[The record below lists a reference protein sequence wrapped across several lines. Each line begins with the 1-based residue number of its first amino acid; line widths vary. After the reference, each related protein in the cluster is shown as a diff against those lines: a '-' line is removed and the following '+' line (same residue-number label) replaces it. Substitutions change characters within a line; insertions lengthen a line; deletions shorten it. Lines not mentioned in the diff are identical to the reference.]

1 MSIFSER
8 MQLVM
13 GEQGMT
19 QARLCALTGIPK
31 SAMTQYIHASFK
43 PKQKRTDLIC
53 RALNVSPAWIM
64 GLTDQRT
71 AYGVVAVELSLEED
85 RIISAYRKHPEL
97 RAEFDRLAHSAEY
110 TEVFRAAKSK
120 DGKVAPSVKK
130 MPDEW
135 VRKLTSTPETD
146 EDL

>member
-1 MSIFSER
+1 MSVFSDR
-8 MQLVM
+8 LKLVM
-13 GEQGMT
+13 EERGIT
-19 QARLCALTGIPK
+19 QAHLCNLTGIPK

-43 PKQKRTDLIC
+43 PKQHRTDLIC

-71 AYGVVAVELSLEED
+71 SYGVVTVELTMDEE
-85 RIISAYRKHPEL
+85 RLVRAYRMHPEIRDEFMRL
-97 RAEFDRLAHSAEY
+97 VDGAEE

-120 DGKVAPSVKK
+120 DGKNAPVVEKK
-130 MPDEW
+130 SSQW
-135 VRKLTSTPETD
+135 VERISLAPETD

>member
-1 MSIFSER
+1 MSVFSER

-13 GEQGMT
+13 NEQGMT

-31 SAMTQYIHASFK
+31 SAMTQYIHACFK

-53 RALNVSPAWIM
+53 RALNVSPAWLM
-64 GLTDQRT
+64 GLTDQRS
-71 AYGVVAVELSLEED
+71 AYGVVTVELSLEED
-85 RIISAYRKHPEL
+85 RIITAYRNSPEL
-97 RAEFDRLAHSAEY
+97 RAEFERLADSAGY

-120 DGKVAPSVKK
+120 DGRVPPSVKK
-130 MPDEW
+130 MSEEW
-135 VRKLTSTPETD
+135 VRKLLSAPETD